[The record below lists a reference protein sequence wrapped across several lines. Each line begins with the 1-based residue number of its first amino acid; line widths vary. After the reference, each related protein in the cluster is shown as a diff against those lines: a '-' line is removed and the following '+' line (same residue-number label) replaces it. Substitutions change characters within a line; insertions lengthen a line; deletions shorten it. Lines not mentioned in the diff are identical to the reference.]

1 MERSANGGGFTPRK
15 RSVGERIVEKFASSR
30 LGGWWY
36 VHPAPAIDRRLFPL
50 TGGRMTTGGR
60 GRVGLLKV
68 RGAKS
73 GQLRET
79 PLVFARDGEKVIL
92 VASRGGDVKNPA
104 WYHNIVAN
112 PDVTFTIEGTE
123 REYVAH
129 TAEGAERERAW
140 FLANERYA
148 GYAVYQR
155 RTEGRVIP
163 VVVLDPVADT
173 VAQ

>member
-1 MERSANGGGFTPRK
+1 MEQSANDGGLTPRK
-15 RSVGERIVEKFASSR
+15 RTPVERLMEKFASSR
-30 LGGWWY
+30 AGGYWY
-36 VHPAPAIDRRLFPL
+36 VNLAPPIDRRLFPL
-50 TGGRMTTGGR
+50 TGGRLTTGGR

-73 GQLRET
+73 GQVRET
-79 PLVFARDGEKVIL
+79 PLVFARDGDKVIL

-104 WYHNIVAN
+104 WYHNVVAN
-112 PDVTFTIEGTE
+112 PDVTFTIKGAE
-123 REYVAH
+123 REYIAH

-155 RTEGRVIP
+155 RTQGRVIP
-163 VVVLDPVADT
+163 VVVLEPRT
-173 VAQ
+173 